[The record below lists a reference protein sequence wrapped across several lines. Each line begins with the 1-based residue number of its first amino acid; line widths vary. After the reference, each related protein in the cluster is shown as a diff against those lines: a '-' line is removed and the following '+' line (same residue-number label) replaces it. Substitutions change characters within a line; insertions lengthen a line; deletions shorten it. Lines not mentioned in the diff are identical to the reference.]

1 MIEIQKLQRKNTK
14 EFKRLY
20 YSSFPDSERKPYLLM
35 KYWQYQKKMELYEI
49 SDNGKFCG
57 LFVTVVYKDIILI
70 DYLAVLPALRGK
82 GIGTDALEY
91 ARKMFDEKRIILE
104 IETTKK
110 PCADLKN
117 RIKRKSFYTK
127 NGLLECDFD
136 VDLFGVEMEVLRFN
150 ENVSFEEYLE
160 MYRHMAGRLIKVRV
174 SKVNQ

>member
-1 MIEIQKLQRKNTK
+1 M
-14 EFKRLY
+14 
-20 YSSFPDSERKPYLLM
+20 
-35 KYWQYQKKMELYEI
+35 
-49 SDNGKFCG
+49 
-57 LFVTVVYKDIILI
+57 YKDIILI
-70 DYLAVLPALRGK
+70 DYLAVLPALRSK